1 MLRCFIV
8 FLMLVVPL
16 QLAWGAVAAYCEHE
30 GEAVSDH
37 FGHHAH
43 EHEHDSSAKTIE
55 PSDDTNTSNFDLD
68 TGVGHVADSIALCSG
83 MADLNF
89 DGSNFVL
96 SPAAS
101 FHLTFFSAKPERPK
115 WSGLA

>member
-1 MLRCFIV
+1 MLRRFIV

-30 GEAVSDH
+30 GEAMSDH

-43 EHEHDSSAKTIE
+43 EHDSSTKTIE
-55 PSDDTNTSNFDLD
+55 PSDGTDTSNFDLD
-68 TGVGHVADSIALCSG
+68 SGAGHVADSIVLCSG
-83 MADLNF
+83 IADLNF
-89 DGSNFVL
+89 DGSNCVL
-96 SPAAS
+96 RPAAS